1 VSLSLAAAE
10 AFLLHEARLLDAAR
24 WDDWLALF
32 TEDAWY
38 WVPSQ
43 PDQASPHDTVSLIYD
58 DRRLL
63 ETRVRRLANPHIHAQ
78 TPPARA
84 SRIVANVTIEE
95 RADEATVL
103 RSKLVMVEYRRNA
116 QRLFAGTCRHRL
128 VARGGDLRIA
138 WKRVDLVNCD
148 AELEGLVLPL

>member
-1 VSLSLAAAE
+1 MSLALAEAE
-10 AFLLHEARLLDAAR
+10 AFLLHEARLLDEAR

-32 TEDAWY
+32 TDEATY

-63 ETRVRRLANPHIHAQ
+63 ETRVRRLQNPNIHAQ
-78 TPPARA
+78 TPPSRA
-84 SRIVANVTIEE
+84 SRIVANVTIEP
-95 RADEATVL
+95 DGDV

-116 QRLFAGTCRHRL
+116 QRLFAATCRHRL
-128 VARGGDLRIA
+128 VPRGGALRIA
-138 WKRVDLVNCD
+138 HKRVDLVNCD
-148 AELEGLVLPL
+148 AELEGLVLPF